1 LAPGA
6 DTNPKNDAMIRF
18 FLRMLGLFS
27 LAAAFILVIYDGT
40 KSIASNAVVLTSVR
54 ALWDTLSAGSLAS
67 LRPLIEQNTVPYL
80 WDPVVTTFL
89 SWPSWAVLAV
99 LGIVL
104 IVLGRKRKPLIGY
117 AR

>member
-1 LAPGA
+1 LASGA
-6 DTNPKNDAMIRF
+6 GTNPENTVMIRF
-18 FLRMLGLFS
+18 FLRMIGLFS

-40 KSIASNAVVLTSVR
+40 KSIASNAVILTSVR
-54 ALWDTLSAGSLAS
+54 ALWDALNAASLAS
-67 LRPLIEQNTVPYL
+67 LQPLLERSAVPSL
-80 WDPVVTTFL
+80 WDPVFTTFL

-104 IVLGRKRKPLIGY
+104 IVLGRRRKPLIGY

>member
-1 LAPGA
+1 
-6 DTNPKNDAMIRF
+6 MIRF
-18 FLRMLGLFS
+18 FLRMVGLFS

-40 KSIASNAVVLTSVR
+40 KSIASNTVILTSVR
-54 ALWDTLSAGSLAS
+54 SLWDTLNAAS
-67 LRPLIEQNTVPYL
+67 LQSLQPLIEQNLLPYL
-80 WDPVVTTFL
+80 WDPVITGFL

-104 IVLGRKRKPLIGY
+104 IVLGRKRRPLIGY

>member
-1 LAPGA
+1 
-6 DTNPKNDAMIRF
+6 MIRF
-18 FLRMLGLFS
+18 FLRMVGLFS

-40 KSIASNAVVLTSVR
+40 KSIASNSVILTSVR
-54 ALWDTLSAGSLAS
+54 GLWDTLNAAS
-67 LRPLIEQNTVPYL
+67 LQSLQPLIEQNLAPYL
-80 WDPVVTTFL
+80 WDPVMTGFL

-104 IVLGRKRKPLIGY
+104 IVLGRKRRPLIGY

>member
-1 LAPGA
+1 MAPGA
-6 DTNPKNDAMIRF
+6 SANPENTVMIRF
-18 FLRMLGLFS
+18 FLRVIGLFS

-40 KSIASNAVVLTSVR
+40 KSIASNAVILTSVR

-67 LRPLIEQNTVPYL
+67 LRPLIEQSAVPYL
-80 WDPVVTTFL
+80 WDPVFTTFL

-99 LGIVL
+99 LGIAL
-104 IVLGRKRKPLIGY
+104 IVLGRKKKPLIGY